1 MCPPQGSATWGQAE
15 GDTPCARC
23 PLRPGHII
31 ISIQK
36 AEAPGAKSS
45 LELALFLRSLPMPG
59 PTSFLLFFPHFP
71 NCRSLGVCLS
81 SILRTPPHA
90 TEVGSSCRAG
100 SVGPERQT
108 HKSAPGAQGRPFT
121 WFTSPILPCP
131 ALDLLQLL
139 ELLPSVG
146 DASAPLLINSL
157 LILQGLAPVSPP

>member
-23 PLRPGHII
+23 PLRHGHII

-36 AEAPGAKSS
+36 AKAPGAKSS

-81 SILRTPPHA
+81 SILCTPLTPQRWVLLAGLALWTLKGRHTRAPLELKADRSPGSPPPHFLA
-90 TEVGSSCRAG
+90 
-100 SVGPERQT
+100 
-108 HKSAPGAQGRPFT
+108 
-121 WFTSPILPCP
+121 LPLTFC
-131 ALDLLQLL
+131 
-139 ELLPSVG
+139 SF
-146 DASAPLLINSL
+146 
-157 LILQGLAPVSPP
+157 